1 MNGGA
6 AVIKIKQRE
15 RKQTLQ
21 QIIRLNPFD
30 AVVMLKKGQSRYVVE
45 DANERAFRL
54 FGDFEEDTLDA
65 ESFFGTENWQALYP
79 FISEESRTVRYINF
93 HSGSQ
98 FACYVQPLP
107 VNDESM
113 LFVILRPVSD
123 HEQFAYED
131 ELTGLLN
138 RRALQNRWDTM
149 MKQGQMR
156 NTALLIVN
164 LDRFKKFNESLGKPM
179 ADRMIAVI
187 SSWFKG
193 LCQEYCEVFRYNGDE
208 FVFVLH
214 YEEQEEVE
222 QLAAQILEVLKRPI
236 VVEQQDYFVTAS
248 IGIAVS
254 IAEQNPQLDTM
265 LHHADQALF
274 HVKNHGRN
282 HFSFYR
288 KEMNQEFPNEAL
300 LEAHL
305 RRAIELDELSI
316 HFQPQVDL
324 QSKRTDSFE
333 ALIRWHNR
341 KFGFVSPGQFIPLA
355 ESSGLIL
362 EIGDWVLERVG
373 KYMKEWREKGYR
385 PVRIA
390 VNISPK
396 QFKQAD
402 FVKKIEQL
410 ITRYDLN
417 PSLLE
422 LEITESSMTNV
433 EDTKCAL
440 NELKKLGVFVSVDD
454 FGTGYSSLSYLK
466 TYPIDIIKIDQSFIA
481 DIEKDEKN
489 EAIIEAIISLSHSLG
504 LEVIA
509 EGVERENQERFL
521 SSLQCKKVQGYLYDK
536 PLPVERVIA
545 QYLTN

>member
-1 MNGGA
+1 M
-6 AVIKIKQRE
+6 IRIISEERE
-15 RKQTLQ
+15 QALQ

-30 AVVMLKKGQSRYVVE
+30 AVVMLKKVQCRYVVE
-45 DANERAFRL
+45 EANERAIRL
-54 FGDFEEDTLDA
+54 FGDFTEENA
-65 ESFFGTENWQALYP
+65 EADIFFGVEDWQVIYPLIEEENRM
-79 FISEESRTVRYINF
+79 IKYINIQ
-93 HSGSQ
+93 SGKQ
-98 FACYVQPLP
+98 FACYTQFLI
-107 VNDESM
+107 VNDESL
-113 LFVILRPVSD
+113 LFIVLRAVAA

-138 RRALQNRWDTM
+138 RRALQDRWETIVEEKKM
-149 MKQGQMR
+149 L

-179 ADRMIAVI
+179 ADGMIAII
-187 SSWFKG
+187 SGWLKG
-193 LCQEYCEVFRYNGDE
+193 LRNEMCEVFRYNGDE
-208 FVFVLH
+208 FVFSFH
-214 YEEQEEVE
+214 YERQEEVE
-222 QLAAQILEVLKRPI
+222 RLAANILKLLKRPI
-236 VVEQQDYFVTAS
+236 VVEQQDYYVTAS
-248 IGIAVS
+248 IGIAIS
-254 IAEQNPQLDTM
+254 SAGHNPKLDTM
-265 LHHADQALF
+265 LHHADQALL

-282 HFSFYR
+282 HYSFYQ
-288 KEMNQEFPNEAL
+288 KEMNQVFPNEAL

-316 HFQPQVDL
+316 HFQPQIDL
-324 QSKRTDSFE
+324 QSKRSDSFE

-341 KFGFVSPGQFIPLA
+341 KFGFVAPGQFIPLA

-373 KYMKEWREKGYR
+373 QYMKEWREKGYR

-396 QFKQAD
+396 QFRQAD
-402 FVKKIEQL
+402 FVSKIEQL
-410 ITRYDLN
+410 IHRYDLE
-417 PSLLE
+417 PALLE

-433 EDTKCAL
+433 EDTTLAL
-440 NELKKLGVFVSVDD
+440 QELKKIGVYVSVDD

-509 EGVERENQERFL
+509 EGVEREDQERFL
-521 SSLQCKKVQGYLYDK
+521 SGLQCKKVQGYLYDK
-536 PLPVERVIA
+536 PLPVEQIIT
-545 QYLTN
+545 QYLMN